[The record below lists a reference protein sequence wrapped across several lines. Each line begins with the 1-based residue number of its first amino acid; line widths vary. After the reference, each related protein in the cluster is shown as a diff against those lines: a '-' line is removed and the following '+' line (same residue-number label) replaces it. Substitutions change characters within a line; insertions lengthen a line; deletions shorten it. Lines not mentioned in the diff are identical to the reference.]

1 MAKRKAGAPDGLERF
16 SAPVREWFAGA
27 FGTPT
32 PVQERAWSAIA
43 EGKNS
48 LVIAPTGSG
57 KTLAAFLFAIDRLAR
72 QKAAAAAEG
81 ASWPKGVRVL
91 YLSPLKALGADV
103 DRNLQRPLASIVER
117 AAEGG
122 VALPPIGTA
131 QRTGDTTPDE
141 RRRIQRNP
149 PDILITTPESLYLML
164 TSQAREAL
172 RTVEAVIVDEVHAL
186 AGSKRGAHLAL
197 SLERLDDLLGRP
209 AQRIGLSATVRPPEV
224 VARFLGGSQ
233 PVEVASAP
241 AAPSLEVAVRVPVE
255 DMTAIPAYGGGEGAP
270 RAPQGPAGGPRRA
283 AAEVA
288 WKSDRALRAA
298 MEQGGAAAPTPESRL
313 GSSSI
318 WPYIEAALL
327 DEVLAHR
334 STIVFVN
341 SRGLCEKL
349 TARLNELYAKRVGA
363 SAPAAVSAGWW
374 SAVGSASGLTSYRS
388 DIGGTSSLVQATD
401 LVVAKA
407 HHGSVSKEKR
417 RAVEEELKRGEL
429 PCVVATS
436 SLELG
441 IDMGE
446 VDLVL
451 QVAPPPSV
459 SSGLQRIGRANH
471 QVGGTSQG
479 IVYPR
484 TRPEVIDA
492 AVVAEGM
499 RAGAL
504 EATALVENPLD
515 VLAQQTVAAVALG
528 PVAADDWFA
537 TVRRAAGFARLPR
550 SAFDAVCDMLA
561 GRMNSGDLAEFSPRI
576 LWDRATGML
585 EPRPSSQRL
594 AVTGSGT
601 IPDRGL
607 FSVVL
612 PEGDGRAG
620 RRRVGELDEEM
631 VMESRVGDVIAL
643 GTSTWRITEIT
654 GDRVMVEPAPG
665 RSARLPFWHGEAIGR
680 PADLG
685 RARGAFVREVADG
698 LLDAADGEE
707 GGAQVFGPEVRERLA
722 RAGLDERAVANLGA
736 LLAAQRQ
743 ATGALPTDRTLVVEQ
758 CQDEAGDWRVI
769 LHSPYGRRVHE
780 PWALA
785 VAERIRSERGFDPQ
799 VMAGDDGIMVRFPLV
814 EEALPGPELFRFDP
828 AEVEA
833 VVRAKVDSTAL
844 FAARFRECAARALLM
859 SPTTPGK
866 RAPLWQQRLR
876 AGQLLEA
883 ARQEEG
889 FPIMVEAA
897 RECLRDVFDLPA
909 LRGLMTALAEGTV
922 RLAEART
929 GAPSPFAA
937 PLIFG
942 YVGEHLYEGDLP
954 HAERRASLLAVDPGL
969 LGELLGGDD
978 VGALLDP
985 AVVREVASALQRT
998 APGWQARG
1006 AEGVADLL
1014 RELGPLSAEEV
1025 VARLEGE
1032 GAPAD
1037 AEALLRGLEQAHRA
1051 FPCVIGGQERWAA
1064 ADDGPRLAAVL
1075 GVAVPAWARGDE
1087 AGKAP
1092 SERGLD
1098 GLVARYGRTHGP
1110 FGADALAERLG
1121 LGPALV
1127 QESLERLAAEGKLE
1141 PIAYP
1146 LDGDPSARAWVEA
1159 GVLRRLRSRSLARAR
1174 QAVRPVPAAAYARFL
1189 LGRQGVGAREGL
1201 LEGIEGVAE
1210 VIAQFEGVFLTMG
1223 QWESVVLPRRVRRY
1237 RPAWLDELVAT
1248 GEVTWVAQRAEAAG
1262 LPGRGRRSS
1271 APAEAPWRVAFFPAD
1286 SPLAPVPVGL
1296 AEAPAPAA
1304 AFEPGDLQAPAEPS
1318 DVGEALARVLA
1329 AEGPLAFPQMVEG
1342 VQALM
1347 GAEAAE
1353 PSAVADALA
1362 RLVAA
1367 GRATASSLAF
1377 PRMGGPRLRSDAGI
1391 SLGGGQQPPPAR
1403 HRARSRRSRSLYAEA
1418 RREARQTAAARLA
1431 QRAAFDGALA
1441 GQWSLLEPDQASSTL
1456 HAVALVESLLDRYGV
1471 VAPDVALL
1479 AAVPGGLSTLYPVL
1493 RRMEE
1498 AGDLVR
1504 GMFVEGL
1511 GPAQFAARDTVDAL
1525 RAMAAEG
1532 VAPGLG
1538 AALADGD
1545 APAAADGAALGT
1557 MGDAALAGGAEPA
1570 RAEVAPSATIPAGA
1584 SADAP
1589 APGSSGGA
1597 EPPAATPSPALSAC
1611 AVLAADDPAS
1621 LYGAGLPWPE
1631 VAQGAVEG
1639 AVADDASLLALRPS
1653 RRSGALVVL
1662 ADGAP
1667 ALYAAPRL
1675 KALVAF
1681 TAEPATLGAAI
1692 EALTAFATAQAKAA
1706 GAAGA
1711 RTKLLVESV
1720 NGAPAIATPTAAL
1733 LEAAGFV
1740 RQPNGLR
1747 LYVDPF

>member
-1 MAKRKAGAPDGLERF
+1 MAKRKAGAPDGLKRF

-32 PVQERAWSAIA
+32 PVQERAWSTIA

-72 QKAAAAAEG
+72 QKAAAAVEG

-233 PVEVASAP
+233 PVEVVSAP

-255 DMTAIPAYGGGEGAP
+255 DMTAIPACGGGEGAP

-298 MEQGGAAAPTPESRL
+298 MGQGAAAPTPESRL

-374 SAVGSASGLTSYRS
+374 SAVGSASDLTSYRS

-607 FSVVL
+607 FSVML

-698 LLDAADGEE
+698 LLEAANGEE
-707 GGAQVFGPEVRERLA
+707 GGAQAFGPEARERLA

-743 ATGALPTDRTLVVEQ
+743 ATGVLPTDRTLVVEQ

-814 EEALPGPELFRFDP
+814 EEALPGSELFRFDP

-859 SPTTPGK
+859 SPTAPGK

-1127 QESLERLAAEGKLE
+1127 QESLERLAAEGRLE

-1146 LDGDPSARAWVEA
+1146 LDGEPSAQAWVEA
-1159 GVLRRLRSRSLARAR
+1159 GVLRWLRSRSLARAR

-1262 LPGRGRRSS
+1262 LPGRGRSS

-1296 AEAPAPAA
+1296 AETPPPAV

-1362 RLVAA
+1362 RLVTA

-1377 PRMGGPRLRSDAGI
+1377 PRMGGPRSRSDAGI

-1418 RREARQTAAARLA
+1418 KREARQTTAARLA

-1525 RAMAAEG
+1525 RAYAAERS
-1532 VAPGLG
+1532 PGGDSAEEG
-1538 AALADGD
+1538 AAGAAPEHGARDGAGAPQD
-1545 APAAADGAALGT
+1545 GEPATRSVPSAAGQGLSEEAPA
-1557 MGDAALAGGAEPA
+1557 
-1570 RAEVAPSATIPAGA
+1570 R
-1584 SADAP
+1584 P
-1589 APGSSGGA
+1589 APR
-1597 EPPAATPSPALSAC
+1597 EL

-1621 LYGAGLPWPE
+1621 LYGAGLPWPA
-1631 VAQGAVEG
+1631 VAWEAAGG

-1653 RRSGALVVL
+1653 RRAGALVVL

-1692 EALTAFATAQAKAA
+1692 EALAAFATAQAKAA

-1747 LYVDPF
+1747 LYVNPF